1 MKVLVSAC
9 LLGEPVRYDG
19 RASQSAAGAL
29 LQTWVEA
36 GWVLSFCPECAGLL
50 PTPRPPA
57 EIQSGT
63 GSDVLNGGARVQ
75 TATSDVT
82 ENFVR
87 GAEAALRACKSLDIK
102 VAVLKER
109 SPSCGSGRI
118 YDGSFSGVLRDGDG
132 VTTALLKAHGI
143 QVFGESE
150 VELAQVAL
158 MELSLTHDPG

>member
-19 RASQSAAGAL
+19 RASQTAAEAR

-36 GWVLSFCPECAGLL
+36 GWVVPFCPECAGLL

-57 EIQSGT
+57 EIQNGT
-63 GSDVLNGGARVQ
+63 GLDVIEGRSRVM
-75 TATSDVT
+75 TAADDVST
-82 ENFVR
+82 AFLR
-87 GAEAALRACKSLDIK
+87 GAEAALRTCQRFGIR

-109 SPSCGSGRI
+109 SPSCGSGKI

-132 VTTALLKAHGI
+132 VTTALLKSHGI
-143 QVFGESE
+143 QVFGESQ
-150 VELAQVAL
+150 VELAEAAI
-158 MELSLTHDPG
+158 MELSLTHDQG